1 MYFSHQMNT
10 FPHQA
15 LRRYNICFVEY
26 KVFLCC
32 QMWKAAAG
40 QSVSVSVD
48 DGGDDWETD
57 PDFEVTDTKHLQSCF
72 NSGVFKVGSGE
83 KSREKL

>member
-1 MYFSHQMNT
+1 MVHLDDVM
-10 FPHQA
+10 
-15 LRRYNICFVEY
+15 
-26 KVFLCC
+26 VFCVG

-57 PDFEVTDTKHLQSCF
+57 PDFEVTNTVHHFSRHAHSCI
-72 NSGVFKVGSGE
+72 NLL
-83 KSREKL
+83 RPCDLI

>member
-1 MYFSHQMNT
+1 
-10 FPHQA
+10 
-15 LRRYNICFVEY
+15 
-26 KVFLCC
+26 
-32 QMWKAAAG
+32 MWKAAAG